1 MICYERKY
9 YEEYDNTILLTF
21 MIYKGD
27 IVEEKYQ
34 TQKEMVYV
42 EVNWIEI
49 GTDKIFMGYIKK
61 EF

>member
-34 TQKEMVYV
+34 TQKEWYMS
-42 EVNWIEI
+42 
-49 GTDKIFMGYIKK
+49 M
-61 EF
+61 